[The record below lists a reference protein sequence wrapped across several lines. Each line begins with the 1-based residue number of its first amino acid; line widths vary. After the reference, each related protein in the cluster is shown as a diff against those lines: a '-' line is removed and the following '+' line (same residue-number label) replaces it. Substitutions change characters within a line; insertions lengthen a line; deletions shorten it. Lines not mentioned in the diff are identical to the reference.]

1 MVYFGRM
8 NRWDLRDM
16 FFAADAIDCFEEI
29 HRRELRDMFG
39 EDAKQAYHGMK
50 KNKIARTEQRMTK
63 LSEKKVLRNYI
74 ICVK

>member
-1 MVYFGRM
+1 
-8 NRWDLRDM
+8 M
-16 FFAADAIDCFEEI
+16 FFVADAIDCFEEI
-29 HRRELRDMFG
+29 HRWDSRDMFG
-39 EDAKQAYHGMK
+39 EDAKQAYYGNE